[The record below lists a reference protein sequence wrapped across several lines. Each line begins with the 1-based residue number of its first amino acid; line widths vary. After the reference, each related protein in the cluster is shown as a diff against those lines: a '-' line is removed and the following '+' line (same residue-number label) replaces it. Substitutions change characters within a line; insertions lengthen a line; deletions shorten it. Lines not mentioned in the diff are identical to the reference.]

1 MPLTG
6 RLPLA
11 QRLASSVERI
21 VFDAERQHMLTVVAI
36 FELVM
41 ALGIAEVWTADNSRS
56 DGSQQRALPRARGG
70 IKESAVMPAAW
81 SSRVKESF
89 VKTPRWVGFRR
100 DGPHT
105 TPGTRSPQSAAS

>member
-41 ALGIAEVWTADNSRS
+41 ALGIAEVWTADILAVRWISAAGPS
-56 DGSQQRALPRARGG
+56 TRARRDQRVRGDARSVVKPREGVVRQDSTLGG
-70 IKESAVMPAAW
+70 FPS
-81 SSRVKESF
+81 
-89 VKTPRWVGFRR
+89 
-100 DGPHT
+100 
-105 TPGTRSPQSAAS
+105 